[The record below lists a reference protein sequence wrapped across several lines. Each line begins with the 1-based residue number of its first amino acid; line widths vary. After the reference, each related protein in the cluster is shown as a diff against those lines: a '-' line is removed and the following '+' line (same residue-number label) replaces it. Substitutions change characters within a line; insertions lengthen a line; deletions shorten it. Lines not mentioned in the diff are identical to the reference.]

1 MKKSLIALAA
11 LAAVTAASAQSTV
24 TLSGQMDIGVGT
36 SRIDGFSLGA
46 EIARGAGQ
54 FTMAGTEDLGGGIK
68 AGFTVQSGLYIFRSV
83 DNASPRTGTGNLA
96 SSSTAIAAMTPT
108 GYMTSNSFEI
118 GDRIAELSLSGGF
131 GTLQIGRNNNSVAST
146 VGIYNV
152 SGLVL
157 ISGMDSASNTGRLI
171 GGSARTNRIAYS
183 SPNMSGVT
191 AYAGLS
197 PVRKLPNASLGIAA
211 NDLVNNDQFKDSY
224 SVGATFVQ
232 GPMAALIDYSAAPA
246 TVNTAIAAVAGTATV
261 AGLQGYAQADGV
273 KYTTAGASY
282 DLGIAKVGI
291 GYQTTNVVKRT
302 GSTTADPKG
311 TTVVSASVPMGAAS
325 FGILYGTR
333 GNNSTTTTSTA
344 VTQAALGVNYSLSK
358 RTSLYAMYNDINV
371 GKATTAT
378 GDIRETHVGVNHTF

>member
-131 GTLQIGRNNNSVAST
+131 GTLQIGRNNNSIAST
-146 VGIYNV
+146 VGIYQV
-152 SGLVL
+152 SGLKLV
-157 ISGMDSASNTGRLI
+157 SGIDNSTQAGRI
-171 GGSARTNRIAYS
+171 IAGSARTNRIAYAT
-183 SPNMSGVT
+183 PTMSGVT
-191 AYAGLS
+191 AYAGLT
-197 PVRKLPNASLGIAA
+197 PVRKLPNANLAIATNDAA
-211 NDLVNNDQFKDSY
+211 NPDQFKDSFA
-224 SVGATFVQ
+224 VGVTFVQ
-232 GPMAALIDYSAAPA
+232 GPMAAVIDYTSSPA
-246 TVNTAIAAVAGTATV
+246 TVNTAIAGVVASTTV
-261 AGLQGYAQADGV
+261 AGMQGYAASNGV

-282 DLGIAKVGI
+282 DLGIAKVGL
-291 GYQTTNVVKRT
+291 GYQATNAVRRVGNT
-302 GSTTADPKG
+302 DADPKN
-311 TTVVSASVPMGAAS
+311 TTLVSANVPMGAVS
-325 FGILYGTR
+325 IGFVYGTR
-333 GNNSTTTTSTA
+333 GNSSTTTTSNA
-344 VTQAALGVNYSLSK
+344 VTQMGLGTVYSLP
-358 RTSLYAMYNDINV
+358 TLISLYMAYKLV
-371 GKATTAT
+371 RLLK
-378 GDIRETHVGVNHTF
+378 E

>member
-24 TLSGQMDIGVGT
+24 TLSGQLAIGAGS

-46 EIARGAGQ
+46 EVARGAGQ
-54 FTMAGTEDLGGGIK
+54 FTISGTEDLGGGIK
-68 AGFTVQSGLYIFRSV
+68 AGFSVQSSLFSFRSV
-83 DNASPRTGTGNLA
+83 DNVSPRTGTGNTTTLIP
-96 SSSTAIAAMTPT
+96 S

-146 VGIYNV
+146 AGIYNV

-157 ISGMDSASNTGRLI
+157 ISGMDAASNTGRLI

-371 GKATTAT
+371 GKATTST